1 VGIAFFDVD
10 NTVVHGITGRM
21 FATFLLLKGEIGLK
35 SYMHMPYYSL
45 FHYLGLLEYEKVV
58 ELGLKTWRGRSS
70 TRLRELGFECF
81 AKRIKPRIYP
91 GARTLIRQVRES
103 NLMVVL
109 LSASPSQ
116 IIEPLAEEIAADAIL
131 TTKIEVENDRF
142 TGRLTSPPCYGKAKT
157 AAAKDFAAQ
166 KGFEINQ
173 CWAYADSQA
182 DIPLLSACGKAVAVN
197 PDRWLLN
204 EAKRNKWEV
213 IRFKL

>member
-1 VGIAFFDVD
+1 
-10 NTVVHGITGRM
+10 M